1 MVTSSPTAVFESPRS
16 DSVAVNQYV
25 GHHEVMI
32 KRARTRWAVVLLASV
47 GSLYPRIS
55 SAQQVAVKYKEG
67 VVHGFLV
74 IRTLNDETI
83 AAGDLTQLA
92 SGDRVTT
99 RLVYHFK
106 DGSVQE
112 ETAVFS
118 QRSSFRLLSDHL
130 LQKGPAF
137 KRPTD
142 VSING
147 STGQVTVRYTDDDGK
162 EKVITD
168 RLKLPADLAN
178 GVVLT
183 MLKNIPPDTPKTTLS
198 MVVAT
203 PKPRLVK
210 LVISPEGE
218 DTFSVAE
225 SPYKAV
231 RYDVKVDIGGAAGL
245 VAPLVGK
252 QPPDTHIWILEGK
265 VPTFVKSEGPQ
276 YEGGPIWRIEL
287 TSPIWPQKRAED
299 SPKN

>member
-1 MVTSSPTAVFESPRS
+1 M
-16 DSVAVNQYV
+16 
-25 GHHEVMI
+25 
-32 KRARTRWAVVLLASV
+32 
-47 GSLYPRIS
+47 
-55 SAQQVAVKYKEG
+55 AVKYKEG
-67 VVHGFLV
+67 MVHGFLV
-74 IRTLNDETI
+74 LRTLNDETI
-83 AAGDLTQLA
+83 AAGDLEQHA
-92 SGDRVTT
+92 NGDRVTT
-99 RLVYHFK
+99 HIVYHFK

-118 QRSSFRLLSDHL
+118 QRGSFRLLSDHL

-137 KRPTD
+137 KRTTD
-142 VSING
+142 LSINC

-178 GVVLT
+178 GAVLT
-183 MLKNIPPDTPKTTLS
+183 MMKNIAAGTPKTTLS

-210 LVISPEGE
+210 LIIAPEGE
-218 DTFSVAE
+218 DAFSIAG
-225 SPYKAV
+225 SARKAV

-245 VAPLVGK
+245 VAPIVGK
-252 QPPDTHIWILEGK
+252 QPPDTHVWILEGE
-265 VPTFVKSEGPQ
+265 VPAFVKSEGPQ

-287 TSPIWPQKRAED
+287 TSPVWPQKRAEG

>member
-1 MVTSSPTAVFESPRS
+1 MTKHP
-16 DSVAVNQYV
+16 
-25 GHHEVMI
+25 
-32 KRARTRWAVVLLASV
+32 RTRWAVALLATIIF
-47 GSLYPRIS
+47 LCPRVS

-67 VVHGFLV
+67 IVRGFLV
-74 IRTLNDETI
+74 LRTLNDETI
-83 AAGDLTQLA
+83 AAGDLAQHA

-99 RLVYHFK
+99 HVVYRFK

-118 QRSSFRLLSDHL
+118 QRGSFRLLSDHL

-137 KRPTD
+137 KSQTD
-142 VSING
+142 LSINC
-147 STGQVTVRYTDDDGK
+147 STGQVTVRYTDDNGK

-168 RLKLPADLAN
+168 HLKLPADLAN

-183 MLKNIPPDTPKTTLS
+183 MLKNIPPGTAKTTLS

-225 SPYKAV
+225 STLKAV

-245 VAPLVGK
+245 VAPIVGK
-252 QPPDTHIWILEGK
+252 QPPDTHVWLLEGEA
-265 VPTFVKSEGPQ
+265 PAFVKYEGPQ

-287 TSPIWPQKRAED
+287 TSPIWPQKRAEG

>member
-1 MVTSSPTAVFESPRS
+1 
-16 DSVAVNQYV
+16 
-25 GHHEVMI
+25 VMT
-32 KRARTRWAVVLLASV
+32 KRARTRWAIVLLASI
-47 GSLYPRIS
+47 GSLYPPVS

-67 VVHGFLV
+67 LVHGFLV
-74 IRTLNDETI
+74 LRTLNDETI
-83 AAGDLTQLA
+83 AAGDLAQHV
-92 SGDRVTT
+92 SGDRVTIHV
-99 RLVYHFK
+99 VYHFK

-112 ETAVFS
+112 ETTVFT
-118 QRSSFRLLSDHL
+118 QRGSFRLLSDHL

-137 KRPTD
+137 KRTTD
-142 VSING
+142 LSINC
-147 STGQVTVRYTDDDGK
+147 STGQVTVRYTDDEGR

-183 MLKNIPPDTPKTTLS
+183 MLKNIPSATPKTTLS

-218 DTFSVAE
+218 DAFSVTDSAR
-225 SPYKAV
+225 KAV
-231 RYDVKVDIGGAAGL
+231 RFDVKVDIGGVAGL
-245 VAPLVGK
+245 VAPIIGK
-252 QPPDTHIWILEGK
+252 EPPDTHVWLLEGEA
-265 VPTFVKSEGPQ
+265 PAFVKYEGPQ

-287 TSPIWPQKRAED
+287 TSPTWPTKRAEG